1 MNPDNPNFDFIMNP
15 QKQSG
20 GRLAMNSPKK
30 RIMLVLSIFGALIV
44 ILVIGGAII
53 GSLGGKS
60 NDQVLDLVAYQSELK
75 RIIALGNDKA
85 RSSETKNKALTASL
99 TLESDYQQ
107 TVKIVNA
114 RKIKTP
120 KNLTAR
126 YAGTQSDQALDAAD
140 KANNFDA
147 KYEELYKEKL
157 TKYKAKLAEIY
168 PSLSP
173 AEKNIIKKSSDNA
186 KLLLGEDINTK
197 N

>member
-1 MNPDNPNFDFIMNP
+1 MMVI
-15 QKQSG
+15 G
-20 GRLAMNSPKK
+20 A
-30 RIMLVLSIFGALIV
+30 FGILIV
-44 ILVIGGAII
+44 VVVVGSAII
-53 GSLGGKS
+53 GNLGGKS

-75 RIIALGNDKA
+75 RVIALGTDKA
-85 RSSETKNKALTASL
+85 RSSATKNKALTASL

-107 TVKIVNA
+107 TVKIVNS

-126 YAGTQSDQALDAAD
+126 YAGTQSDQALDTAD

-147 KYEELYKEKL
+147 KYDEIYTEKL

-168 PSLSP
+168 PSLTP

-186 KLLLGEDINTK
+186 KLLLGEETETK